1 MKIDVIRAWKDE
13 QYRASLTEEQRA
25 SLPANPVGMIDVSDA
40 ELEDVVGGLKNCSSY
55 EASACC
61 SLDGTCSY

>member
-13 QYRASLTEEQRA
+13 RYRASLTQEQRA

-40 ELEDVVGGLKNCSSY
+40 ELETVVGGLKQISSG
-55 EASACC
+55 EVTACC
-61 SLDGTCSY
+61 SLYACGED

>member
-25 SLPANPVGMIDVSDA
+25 SLPENPVGMVDVSEA
-40 ELEDVVGGLKNCSSY
+40 NLEAVVGGLKNVSS
-55 EASACC
+55 ESNTSCC
-61 SLDGTCSY
+61 SMYGWCGP